1 MIKLM
6 KYLKRSAGYVVLIVM
21 LLFLQAYCDLSLPD
35 YTSRIVNIGIQ
46 QQGIEDGV
54 PEKLRAATMDSLKL
68 FMNEDAVNEAE
79 NAYTRED
86 ETYLLKE
93 DIDGEAR
100 QRLND
105 AFGKPMLI
113 LSGLTQGG
121 EESQAMLSQMGLPAG
136 SDPLEVIAGMPEEA
150 RGQITSAM
158 EAQFEEMPESI
169 VTQAAVAFVRGE
181 YEALG
186 EDVNAIQM
194 DYIKSAGVRM
204 VLMALLIMAASVS
217 VVFLSSRVA
226 AALGHDIRG
235 DVYRK
240 VIGFSSNEY
249 HKFSTASLITR
260 STNDVQQV
268 QQTMAMMFRIVLY
281 APILGLGGVLRV
293 LQTNSSMTWILGV
306 GVALILVLIGML
318 FAIAMPKFT
327 KLQTLIDKLNLV
339 TREILT
345 GTLVIRA
352 FSREKH
358 EEERFEDA
366 NRTLTRTNLFVNR
379 CMTFMMPCMMLI
391 MNGISVLIIYNGSYA
406 VDGGNMQV
414 GDMMAFIQYAMQIIM
429 AFLMITAMSIMLPR
443 ANVAALRIVEV
454 LETKNTLEDPE
465 KPEEPR
471 ADVRGTVEF
480 DHVSFAYPD
489 AGENVLTD
497 ISFKAERGQTLAVI
511 GSTGSG
517 KSTLVN
523 LIPRFYDAT
532 EGSVR
537 VDGLDVRS
545 MSQKDLRER
554 LGYVP
559 QKGVLF
565 SGTID
570 SNIRY
575 GKTDISDQE
584 VKEAA
589 MIAQAAD
596 FIEEKNHKYQSPVAQ
611 GGTNV
616 SGGQKQRLSIAR
628 AIAKKPEILI
638 FDDSFS
644 ALDFK
649 TDRTLREA
657 LKQHTKDTTTIIVA
671 QRISTILGADQILVL
686 DDGKMA
692 GLGTHK
698 ELMKS
703 CEVYRQIAM
712 SQLSEEELAN
722 E

>member
-6 KYLKRSAGYVVLIVM
+6 KYLKKSAGYVALIIA

-35 YTSRIVNIGIQ
+35 YTSKIVNIGIQ
-46 QQGIEDGV
+46 QKGIEDGV
-54 PEKLRAATMDSLKL
+54 PEKIRKTSMDGLEL
-68 FMNEDAVNEAE
+68 FMSQEDISQLET
-79 NAYTRED
+79 AYTED
-86 ETYLLKE
+86 GELYVLK
-93 DIDGEAR
+93 DIDKDTRAS
-100 QRLND
+100 LNEIL
-105 AFGKPMLI
+105 GKPMLM
-113 LSGLTQGG
+113 LGGLTVENEASG
-121 EESQAMLSQMGLPAG
+121 EMLAQMGIPEGA
-136 SDPLEVIAGMPEEA
+136 DPVEAVAQMPEDA
-150 RGQITSAM
+150 R
-158 EAQFEEMPESI
+158 AQMTESMGEKFRDMPDSMI
-169 VTQAAVAFVRGE
+169 TQAAVSYVQAE

-186 EDVNAIQM
+186 EDIDELQM
-194 DYIKSAGVRM
+194 KYIGEAGLKM
-204 VLMALLIMAASVS
+204 ILMALLIMAASIS
-217 VVFLSSRVA
+217 VVFLSAKVA
-226 AALGHDIRG
+226 ASLGHDIRG
-235 DVYRK
+235 DIYRK

-249 HKFSTASLITR
+249 NKFSTASLITR

-268 QQTMAMMFRIVLY
+268 QMTMAMMFRIVLY
-281 APILGLGGVLRV
+281 APIIGIGGVLRV
-293 LQTNSSMTWILGV
+293 LETDSSMTWILGV
-306 GVALILVLIGML
+306 GVVLILVIIGLL
-318 FAIAMPKFT
+318 FSIAMPRFT
-327 KLQTLIDKLNLV
+327 KLQTLIDRLNLV

-345 GTLVIRA
+345 GIPVIRA

-358 EEERFEDA
+358 EEDRFEDA
-366 NRTLTRTNLFVNR
+366 NKVLTKTNLFVNR
-379 CMTFMMPCMMLI
+379 CMTFMMPSMMLI
-391 MNGISVLIIYNGSYA
+391 MNGISVLIVYNGSYA
-406 VDGGNMQV
+406 VDAGNMQV

-443 ANVAALRIVEV
+443 ANVAAMRIVEI
-454 LETKNTLEDPE
+454 LETENSLKEPE
-465 KPEEPR
+465 APVHPSQEIK
-471 ADVRGTVEF
+471 GTVEF

-497 ISFKAERGQTLAVI
+497 ISFKAEKGQTLAVI

-517 KSTLVN
+517 KSSLIN
-523 LIPRFYDAT
+523 LIPRFYDVT
-532 EGSVR
+532 QGCVK
-537 VDGLDVRS
+537 VDGVDVRS
-545 MSQKDLRER
+545 MSQKELRDR

-575 GKTDISDQE
+575 GKTDISEEQ
-584 VKEAA
+584 VKKAA
-589 MIAQAAD
+589 MVAQAQD
-596 FIEEKNHKYQSPVAQ
+596 FIEEKPHGYESPVAQ

-628 AIAKKPEILI
+628 AVAKDPEIFI

-649 TDRTLREA
+649 TDKALRKA
-657 LKQHTKDTTTIIVA
+657 LKEHTKNATTIIVA
-671 QRISTILGADQILVL
+671 QRISTILNADQILVL

-692 GLGTHK
+692 GLGTHR
-698 ELMKS
+698 ELMEN